1 MWVWILAIATKN
13 SKSGATIAQMA
24 IMIIESFRAFERSE
38 WGAETNLRQQRRTDR
53 DSASAKG
60 KKRNSSRAERR
71 QNA

>member
-13 SKSGATIAQMA
+13 SKSGATIAQM
-24 IMIIESFRAFERSE
+24 IITIESFRAFERSE
-38 WGAETNLRQQRRTDR
+38 WEAETNLRQQRRTDR